1 MTKLVFLITLIGLGL
16 TQDVNIIPSKNLRRI
31 TFLGNDP
38 NFMGNLRNTL
48 QNRFRPNPNPFNN
61 PTVSKYIEKYLTL
74 RTHSP
79 VQLPPLHNHKPNN
92 HKTQLFSNSLL
103 HKLLHQP
110 PLQPP
115 LQPQLQHQF
124 QFQHLQQHQF
134 QLKFLLWLNLLSWLL
149 FFKCFNRELS
159 SGVFKRQ
166 FSR

>member
-61 PTVSKYIEKYLTL
+61 PTVSKYIEKFLTL
-74 RTHSP
+74 RIHSP

-103 HKLLHQP
+103 HKLLLLHQF
-110 PLQPP
+110 PLQLLHQFQ
-115 LQPQLQHQF
+115 LQHLRQHQLQHQ
-124 QFQHLQQHQF
+124 
-134 QLKFLLWLNLLSWLL
+134 FLLWLNLLSWLL